1 MEPGARAEWDTLRHV
16 LVHEPGIEVVFA
28 LLAPEAS
35 LYQRFFNHHEA
46 RWEHRQLCD
55 LLHNSFGVRI
65 HHLKTTLMEEAG
77 EPGPIRDLLVS
88 MACRRLADDRTSMTS
103 PGKNSEAGI
112 AGGVGNEAPLD
123 ERDPEHLFRIIV
135 LNPGVGHGR
144 AGHVRLNNPLHN
156 LYFMRDQQA
165 ATDRGICMGR
175 MATHERSEE
184 VAVSAL
190 GLRALGVEPVHQVSR
205 GRFEGGDF
213 LPAGEFAMV
222 GCGSRTSTE
231 GVRDLLAGATGFD
244 EVAVVREPRHPLIT
258 GRDHMVN
265 MHLDTYLNFP
275 KEGVAVGSP
284 DLLREA
290 KVTVFNR
297 SGNGYERSG
306 DGGTILDYLR
316 TKGFDLIEIT
326 TLEQLCFSTNFL
338 TVRNGACITPDA
350 SALAPVM
357 LRRLSEKA
365 QADPGKYGRLLS
377 QAEHDYQILRTD
389 AEFFPHKK
397 GVYAHGLEMTT
408 LLLTNATGGY
418 GGAHC
423 MTCTIAR

>member
-1 MEPGARAEWDTLRHV
+1 METGARAEWDTLRHV
-16 LVHEPGIEVVFA
+16 LVHEPGIEVFFA
-28 LLAPEAS
+28 LLAPEAH
-35 LYQRFFNHHEA
+35 LYERFFNHHEA

-88 MACRRLADDRTSMTS
+88 MAARRLSDDRTSVTS
-103 PGKNSEAGI
+103 HGTNGEPGGAGQE
-112 AGGVGNEAPLD
+112 VPLD
-123 ERDPEHLFRIIV
+123 QRDPEHLFRIIV
-135 LNPGVGHGR
+135 LNPGLGHGR
-144 AGHVRLNNPLHN
+144 GGHVRLISPLHN

-184 VAVSAL
+184 V
-190 GLRALGVEPVHQVSR
+190 GLSTLCLNALGVEPVHRVSH

-213 LPAGEFAMV
+213 IPAGEFALV
-222 GCGSRTSTE
+222 GCGSRTNPE
-231 GVRDLLAGATGFD
+231 GARDLLAGGVGFD
-244 EVAVVREPRHPLIT
+244 EVGVVREPRHPLIG
-258 GRDHMVN
+258 GRDPMVN

-284 DLLREA
+284 ALLREA
-290 KVTVFNR
+290 RVTVFNR
-297 SGNGYERSG
+297 SGKGYERTG
-306 DGGTILDYLR
+306 DGGTLLDYLR
-316 TKGFDLIEIT
+316 AKGFDLIEIT

-338 TVRNGACITPDA
+338 TVRNGTCITPDA

-365 QADPGKYGRLLS
+365 RADPGKYGKLLA
-377 QAEHDYQILRTD
+377 QAEHDYQILRTE

-397 GVYAHGLEMTT
+397 GVYTHGLEMTS

-423 MTCTIAR
+423 MTCVIAR

>member
-16 LVHEPGIEVVFA
+16 MVHEPGIEVFFA
-28 LLAPEAS
+28 LLAPETH
-35 LYQRFFNHHEA
+35 LYERFFNHHEA

-55 LLHNSFGVRI
+55 LLHNNFGVRI

-77 EPGPIRDLLVS
+77 EPGAIRDFLVS
-88 MACRRLADDRTSMTS
+88 MACRRLADERTSVT
-103 PGKNSEAGI
+103 GAERNGDGHGAGP
-112 AGGVGNEAPLD
+112 AVPLD

-135 LNPGVGHGR
+135 LNPAPGHGR
-144 AGHVRLNNPLHN
+144 AGHVRLLSPLHN

-184 VAVSAL
+184 V
-190 GLRALGVEPVHQVSR
+190 GLSSLCLKALGVEPVHRVSQ

-213 LPAGEFAMV
+213 IPAGEFALV
-222 GCGSRTSTE
+222 GCGSRTNPE
-231 GVRDLLAGATGFD
+231 GVRDLLSGGVGAD
-244 EVAVVREPRHPLIT
+244 EIAIVHEPKHPLIG

-284 DLLREA
+284 ALLREA
-290 KVTVFNR
+290 KVTVYHR
-297 SGNGYERSG
+297 SGEGYGRAG
-306 DGGTILDYLR
+306 NGGTVLEYLR
-316 TKGFDLIEIT
+316 VKGFDLIEIT

-338 TVRNGACITPDA
+338 CVRNGSCITPDA
-350 SALAPVM
+350 SALAPLV
-357 LRRLSEKA
+357 LRRLGEKA
-365 QADPGKYGRLLS
+365 QADPGKYGRLLA
-377 QAEHDYQILRTD
+377 QAEHDYQLLRTD

-397 GVYAHGLEMTT
+397 AVYAHGLEMTT
-408 LLLTNATGGY
+408 LLLNNATGGY

-423 MTCTIAR
+423 MTCVIAR

>member
-1 MEPGARAEWDTLRHV
+1 MEPGVRAEWDTLRHV
-16 LVHEPGIEVVFA
+16 LVHEPGIEVFFA
-28 LLAPEAS
+28 LLSPEAN
-35 LYQRFFNHHEA
+35 LYERFFNHHEA

-88 MACRRLADDRTSMTS
+88 MACRRLAGDRTPMTS
-103 PGKNSEAGI
+103 PGRNREAG
-112 AGGVGNEAPLD
+112 GPGQEVPLD

-135 LNPGVGHGR
+135 LNPAPGHGR
-144 AGHVRLNNPLHN
+144 GGHVRLISPLHN

-184 VAVSAL
+184 VAVSDL
-190 GLRALGVEPVHQVSR
+190 GLRALGVEPVHRVSQ

-213 LPAGEFAMV
+213 IPAGEFALV
-222 GCGSRTSTE
+222 GCGSRTNPE
-231 GVRDLLAGATGFD
+231 GVRDLLAGGMGFD
-244 EVAVVREPRHPLIT
+244 EVGVIREPKHPLIS
-258 GRDHMVN
+258 GRDLMVN
-265 MHLDTYLNFP
+265 MHLDTYLNLP

-284 DLLREA
+284 ALLREA

-297 SGNGYERSG
+297 SGKGYDRAG
-306 DGGTILDYLR
+306 DGGTLLDYLR
-316 TKGFDLIEIT
+316 AKGFDLIEIT

-338 TVRNGACITPDA
+338 SVRNGACITPDA
-350 SALAPVM
+350 SALAPLM
-357 LRRLSEKA
+357 LRRLGEKA
-365 QADPGKYGRLLS
+365 QAHPAKYGRLLA
-377 QAEHDYQILRTD
+377 QAEHDYQLLRTE

-397 GVYAHGLEMTT
+397 AVYAHGLEMTP

-423 MTCTIAR
+423 MTCVIAR

>member
-16 LVHEPGIEVVFA
+16 LVHEPGIEVFFA
-28 LLAPEAS
+28 LLAPEAH
-35 LYQRFFNHHEA
+35 LYERFFNHHEA

-88 MACRRLADDRTSMTS
+88 MAARRLGDERPSLTS
-103 PGKNSEAGI
+103 PGRTGEAGR
-112 AGGVGNEAPLD
+112 AGPAVPLD

-135 LNPGVGHGR
+135 LNPAPGHGR
-144 AGHVRLNNPLHN
+144 GGHVRLINPLHN

-190 GLRALGVEPVHQVSR
+190 GLRALEVEPVHRVSE
-205 GRFEGGDF
+205 GKFEGGDF
-213 LPAGEFAMV
+213 IPAREFALV
-222 GCGSRTSTE
+222 GCGSRTNPE
-231 GVRDLLAGATGFD
+231 GVRDLLAGGIAFD
-244 EVAVVREPRHPLIT
+244 EVGVVREPKHPLIS
-258 GRDHMVN
+258 GHDHMVN

-284 DLLREA
+284 VLLREA

-297 SGNGYERSG
+297 SGKGYERSG
-306 DGGTILDYLR
+306 DAGTLTDYL
-316 TKGFDLIEIT
+316 TGKGFDLIEIT

-338 TVRNGACITPDA
+338 SVRNGSCITPDA

-365 QADPGKYGRLLS
+365 QADPGKYGRLLA
-377 QAEHDYQILRTD
+377 QAEHDYQLLRTD

-397 GVYAHGLEMTT
+397 GVYAHGLEMTP
-408 LLLTNATGGY
+408 LPLTNATGGY

-423 MTCTIAR
+423 MTCVIAR

>member
-1 MEPGARAEWDTLRHV
+1 METGARAEWDTLRHV
-16 LVHEPGIEVVFA
+16 LVHEPGIEVFFA
-28 LLAPEAS
+28 LLAPEAN
-35 LYQRFFNHHEA
+35 LYERFFNHHEA

-88 MACRRLADDRTSMTS
+88 MAARRLADERTTMTS
-103 PGKNSEAGI
+103 PGRNGEAGG
-112 AGGVGNEAPLD
+112 AGMAVPLD
-123 ERDPEHLFRIIV
+123 ERDPEHLFRIVV
-135 LNPGVGHGR
+135 LNPGLGHGR
-144 AGHVRLNNPLHN
+144 DGHVRLSNPLHN

-175 MATHERSEE
+175 MATRERSEE

-190 GLRALGVEPVHQVSR
+190 GLRALGVEPVHRVSQ

-213 LPAGEFAMV
+213 LPAGEFALV
-222 GCGSRTSTE
+222 GCGSRTNPE
-231 GVRDLLAGATGFD
+231 GVHDLLAGGMGFD

-258 GRDHMVN
+258 GRDPMVN

-275 KEGVAVGSP
+275 REGVAVGSP
-284 DLLREA
+284 ALLQEA

-297 SGNGYERSG
+297 SGEGYEISG
-306 DGGTILDYLR
+306 DGGTVLEYLGA
-316 TKGFDLIEIT
+316 KGFDLIEIT

-338 TVRNGACITPDA
+338 SVRNGACITPDA
-350 SALAPVM
+350 STLAPIM

-365 QADPGKYGRLLS
+365 RADPGKYGRLLA
-377 QAEHDYQILRTD
+377 QAEHDYQLLRTE

-423 MTCTIAR
+423 MTCVIAR

>member
-16 LVHEPGIEVVFA
+16 LVHEPGIEVFFA
-28 LLAPEAS
+28 LLAPDAH

-55 LLHNSFGVRI
+55 LLHNNFGVRV

-77 EPGPIRDLLVS
+77 VPGAIRDSLV
-88 MACRRLADDRTSMTS
+88 ALAGRRLGDDRARMTAQ
-103 PGKNSEAGI
+103 GTEDVE
-112 AGGVGNEAPLD
+112 GGTGSAVPLE

-135 LNPGVGHGR
+135 LNPALGHGR
-144 AGHVRLNNPLHN
+144 GGHVRLVSPLHN

-175 MATHERSEE
+175 MATRERSEE
-184 VAVSAL
+184 VEVSAL
-190 GLRALGVEPVHQVSR
+190 GLRALGVGPVHGVSG

-213 LPAGEFAMV
+213 IPAGGFALV
-222 GCGSRTSTE
+222 GCGSRTNPE
-231 GVRDLLAGATGFD
+231 GVRGLLAGGMGFD
-244 EVAVVREPRHPLIT
+244 EVAVVREPRHPLIG

-284 DLLREA
+284 ALLREGR
-290 KVTVFNR
+290 VTVFHR
-297 SGNGYERSG
+297 SGEGYERSG
-306 DGGTILDYLR
+306 DHGTVLDYLR
-316 TKGFDLIEIT
+316 EKEFDLIGIT
-326 TLEQLCFSTNFL
+326 TLEQLCFSSNFL
-338 TVRNGACITPDA
+338 TVRDGACITPDA
-350 SALAPVM
+350 GTLAPVM

-365 QADPGKYGRLLS
+365 RADPGKYGRLLS
-377 QAEHDYQILRTD
+377 QAEHDYQVLKAD
-389 AEFFPHKK
+389 AGFFPHKK
-397 GVYAHGLEMTT
+397 AVYAHGLEMTT
-408 LLLTNATGGY
+408 AILTNATGGY

-423 MTCTIAR
+423 MTCVIAR

>member
-1 MEPGARAEWDTLRHV
+1 
-16 LVHEPGIEVVFA
+16 VHEPGIEVFFA
-28 LLAPEAS
+28 LLSPES
-35 LYQRFFNHHEA
+35 HLYERFFNHHEA

-77 EPGPIRDLLVS
+77 EPGAIRDALVA
-88 MACRRLADDRTSMTS
+88 MAKRRLDDNRT
-103 PGKNSEAGI
+103 AGTVTGRNGDGGR
-112 AGGVGNEAPLD
+112 AGLEVPLD
-123 ERDPEHLFRIIV
+123 ERDAEHLFRIIV

-144 AGHVRLNNPLHN
+144 GGHVRLINPLHN

-165 ATDRGICMGR
+165 TTDRGICMGR
-175 MATHERSEE
+175 MATRERSDE

-190 GLRALGVEPVHQVSR
+190 GLAALGVEPVHQMSD

-222 GCGSRTSTE
+222 GCGSRTNPE
-231 GVRDLLAGATGFD
+231 GVRDLLAGGMGFD
-244 EVAVVREPRHPLIT
+244 EVAVVHEPRHPLIT

-284 DLLREA
+284 ALLHEA

-297 SGNGYERSG
+297 SGEGYERSG
-306 DGGTILDYLR
+306 DGGTVLDYLKA
-316 TKGFDLIEIT
+316 KGFDLIGIT

-338 TVRNGACITPDA
+338 TTRNGTCITPDA

-357 LRRLSEKA
+357 LRRLTEKA
-365 QADPGKYGRLLS
+365 QADPKKYGRLLS
-377 QAEHDYQILRTD
+377 QAEHDYQLLRTD

-397 GVYAHGLEMTT
+397 EVYTHGLEMTT

-423 MTCTIAR
+423 MTCAISR

>member
-16 LVHEPGIEVVFA
+16 LVHEPGIEVFFA
-28 LLAPEAS
+28 LLAPEAH
-35 LYQRFFNHHEA
+35 LYERFFTHHEA

-88 MACRRLADDRTSMTS
+88 MAGRRLADDRTALTATGRD
-103 PGKNSEAGI
+103 GK
-112 AGGVGNEAPLD
+112 AGGDGLAVPLD

-135 LNPGVGHGR
+135 LNPAIGHGR
-144 AGHVRLNNPLHN
+144 GGHVRLINPLHN

-190 GLRALGVEPVHQVSR
+190 CLKALGVEPVHRVSQ

-213 LPAGEFAMV
+213 IPAGEFALV
-222 GCGSRTSTE
+222 GCGSRTNPE
-231 GVRDLLAGATGFD
+231 GVRDLLAGGMGFD
-244 EVAVVREPRHPLIT
+244 EIAVVREPKHPLIS

-284 DLLREA
+284 ALLQEA

-297 SGNGYERSG
+297 SGEGYERSG
-306 DGGTILDYLR
+306 DHGTVPEYLR
-316 TKGFDLIEIT
+316 EKGFDLIEIT
-326 TLEQLCFSTNFL
+326 TLEQLCFSSNFL
-338 TVRNGACITPDA
+338 CVRNGSCITPDA

-365 QADPGKYGRLLS
+365 HANPGKYGRLLA
-377 QAEHDYQILRTD
+377 QAEHDYQILRTE

-397 GVYAHGLEMTT
+397 AVYAHGLEMTT
-408 LLLTNATGGY
+408 VLLNNATGGY

-423 MTCTIAR
+423 MTCVIAR